1 MHVLMRST
9 TSARPR
15 AAFPGAPVSEAG
27 IASPTTTTLC
37 KDSAGAAQG
46 RATIDAAI
54 HSFVENI
61 ADLAKGIHRD
71 RLEPGLRVLGFAPTN
86 LARRIDRA
94 FGTAVAPGET
104 AVLPV
109 VESLQ

>member
-1 MHVLMRST
+1 MHVLVRST
-9 TSARPR
+9 TRARPR

-27 IASPTTTTLC
+27 IASPTTITLC

-54 HSFVENI
+54 HRFAENI

-71 RLEPGLRVLGFAPTN
+71 RLEPGLRVLGFALTN

-94 FGTAVAPGET
+94 CDIAVDLGEL
-104 AVLPV
+104 AILRLIDP
-109 VESLQ
+109 